1 MTYNF
6 SELQAASTGKLTFV
20 SKSKAE
26 LHKNVRK
33 FLVDSVK
40 AYQTSGSHKLDA
52 KVGLRVALEFSKS
65 YGLHMRSALSKV
77 NGTVA
82 WTYDKSG
89 AVSYNKVDIAR
100 KPESVADVL
109 KDLNAALDTIDADN
123 VKPETSEAVKLE
135 RAAKSANTMLMNCD
149 AAKLAAMGEAAK
161 GLSGDEYANYIEAL
175 STLLSQAQAQLKLEV
190 VAS

>member
-6 SELQAASTGKLTFV
+6 SELQSASTGKLTFV
-20 SKSKAE
+20 SKSKKE
-26 LHKNVRK
+26 LHGNVRK

-40 AYQTSGSHKLDA
+40 AYAASGSHKLDA

-82 WTYDKSG
+82 WAYDKSG
-89 AVSYNKVDIAR
+89 AVSYTKVDIAR
-100 KPESVADVL
+100 KPDTVADVVNA
-109 KDLNAALDTIDADN
+109 LNEALDTIDVDN
-123 VKPETSEAVKLE
+123 VKPETSEAVKLK

-149 AAKLAAMGEAAK
+149 AAKLTAMGKAAK
-161 GLSGDEYANYIEAL
+161 DLNADEYANYIEAL
-175 STLLSQAQAQLKLEV
+175 STLLSQAQAQLKLEA